1 MNNNNNNNNNIN
13 NNGFGLIDIL
23 TVISFMAQIKNM
35 NDDEITNLKNS
46 SIIKAVANEIDK
58 LHREN
63 DDIIN
68 HLKKIDKDEE
78 KSLDSLDII
87 IDLLRRRL

>member
-1 MNNNNNNNNNIN
+1 MNNNNNNDIN
-13 NNGFGLIDIL
+13 NSSFGFIDIL
-23 TVISFMAQIKNM
+23 TVISFMAQMKNM
-35 NDDEITNLKNS
+35 SDDEVTNLKNS

-58 LHREN
+58 LHKEN

-78 KSLDSLDII
+78 KLLGRLDII
-87 IDLLRRRL
+87 IDLLRRL

>member
-1 MNNNNNNNNNIN
+1 MDNNNIN

-23 TVISFMAQIKNM
+23 TVISFMAQMKNM

-58 LHREN
+58 LHKEN

-78 KSLDSLDII
+78 KLLDSLDII

>member
-1 MNNNNNNNNNIN
+1 MDNNNIN

-23 TVISFMAQIKNM
+23 TVISFMAQMKNIS
-35 NDDEITNLKNS
+35 DDEITNLKNS

-58 LHREN
+58 LHKEN

-78 KSLDSLDII
+78 KLLDRLDII

>member
-1 MNNNNNNNNNIN
+1 MDNNNIN
-13 NNGFGLIDIL
+13 NNGLGLIDIL
-23 TVISFMAQIKNM
+23 TVISFMAQMKNM

-58 LHREN
+58 LHKEN

-78 KSLDSLDII
+78 NLLGRLDII

>member
-1 MNNNNNNNNNIN
+1 MDNNIN

-23 TVISFMAQIKNM
+23 TVISFMAQMKNM

-58 LHREN
+58 LHKEN

-78 KSLDSLDII
+78 KLLDRLDII

>member
-1 MNNNNNNNNNIN
+1 MDNNNNNIN

-23 TVISFMAQIKNM
+23 TVISFIAQMKNM

-58 LHREN
+58 LHKEN

-78 KSLDSLDII
+78 KLLDSLNII

>member
-1 MNNNNNNNNNIN
+1 MDNNVNNS
-13 NNGFGLIDIL
+13 FGLIDIL
-23 TVISFMAQIKNM
+23 TVISFMAQMKNM
-35 NDDEITNLKNS
+35 NDDEITNFKNS

-58 LHREN
+58 LHKEN

-78 KSLDSLDII
+78 KLLGRLDII
-87 IDLLRRRL
+87 IDLLRRL